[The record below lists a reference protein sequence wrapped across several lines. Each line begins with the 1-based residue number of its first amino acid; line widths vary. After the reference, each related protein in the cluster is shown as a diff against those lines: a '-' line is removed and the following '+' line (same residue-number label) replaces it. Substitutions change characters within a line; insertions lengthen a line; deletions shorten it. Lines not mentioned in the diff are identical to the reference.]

1 MTGWKPVPPSQYRL
15 LARRRGLAA
24 AAWRPALSLGHFLHH
39 FGTVAPMPD
48 HRAVRLVAV
57 FLVVPGGGWLDPAL
71 HQGLDHRSQTLGLL
85 LFPLLPALGE
95 FGQHLLAEQLQR
107 FADIV
112 VREFAELRD

>member
-1 MTGWKPVPPSQYRL
+1 MTGWNPVPPSQYRL

-57 FLVVPGGGWLDPAL
+57 FLVVPGAGWLHPPL

-95 FGQHLLAEQLQR
+95 FGQHLLAQQLQR
-107 FADIV
+107 SPSPPL
-112 VREFAELRD
+112 REFPALR